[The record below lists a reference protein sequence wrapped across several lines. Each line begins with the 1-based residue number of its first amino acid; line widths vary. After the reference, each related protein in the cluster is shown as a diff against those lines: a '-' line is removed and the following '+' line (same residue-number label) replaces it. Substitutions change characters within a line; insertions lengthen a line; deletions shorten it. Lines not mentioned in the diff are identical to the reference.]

1 MNMSDHEN
9 ELLRYII
16 LSTSHLSQADSL
28 KLSYLSDQIDSAD
41 TYTHEWIHST
51 GMHNGFLIRLSAR
64 SDAPGELRM
73 LGLSDELC
81 NTLAALAI
89 SLNLSMI
96 HFDSRAHV
104 LTGLPVYD
112 W

>member
-1 MNMSDHEN
+1 
-9 ELLRYII
+9 
-16 LSTSHLSQADSL
+16 
-28 KLSYLSDQIDSAD
+28 
-41 TYTHEWIHST
+41 
-51 GMHNGFLIRLSAR
+51 MHNGFLIRLSAR
-64 SDAPGELRM
+64 SEAPGELRV

-81 NTLAALAI
+81 NTIAILAK

-96 HFDSRAHV
+96 HFDSSADI